1 MKIKAHIDEDIKRAM
16 LAGEKT
22 LVTTLRG
29 LKSAILYEEVAK
41 GARDEGL
48 AEDAVI
54 DLLSKEAKK
63 RQESADMYAQGG
75 STERS
80 EAEAAEKKIIEKYLP
95 TQLTLDELDKLVSE
109 VIFEQ
114 KAADMADMGKV
125 IGVVKDRS
133 RGSADGATISKI
145 VKEKLSS

>member
-41 GARDEGL
+41 GARDQGL
-48 AEDAVI
+48 GEDAVI

-75 STERS
+75 SIERS
-80 EAEAAEKKIIEKYLP
+80 EAEAREKKIIEKYLP
-95 TQLTLDELDKLVSE
+95 TQLTHEELDKIVTE
-109 VIFEQ
+109 VIFEE
-114 KAADMADMGKV
+114 KATGMSDMGKV
-125 IGVVKDRS
+125 IASVKVRS
-133 RGSADGATISKI
+133 RGSADGAAISKI